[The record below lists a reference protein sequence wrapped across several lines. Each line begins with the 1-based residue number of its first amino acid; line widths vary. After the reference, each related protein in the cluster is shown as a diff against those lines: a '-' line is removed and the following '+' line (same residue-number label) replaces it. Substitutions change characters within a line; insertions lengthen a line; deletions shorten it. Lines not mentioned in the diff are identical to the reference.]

1 MAPVLL
7 AVSCEAAAEDE
18 FDGGWLARL
27 DEDANDDDGDDKNS
41 NGCNINDTIYAHDA
55 IVFRVGGHIGF
66 G

>member
-1 MAPVLL
+1 MFR
-7 AVSCEAAAEDE
+7 C
-18 FDGGWLARL
+18 
-27 DEDANDDDGDDKNS
+27 NDDDGDDKNS